1 MFETTNQIFS
11 STPSCCAGIFALHD
25 LRLHRIRS
33 RDQHHR
39 NAART
44 GLTSAHRRHEP
55 IRIPWEVRMGVI
67 APIAQSIFMDQWM
80 SGDGSIHWR
89 PWDALG
95 LRNMIP
101 HDT

>member
-33 RDQHHR
+33 WDQHHR

-67 APIAQSIFMDQWM
+67 APHSPIDIHGPMDVWGWIN
-80 SGDGSIHWR
+80 SLE
-89 PWDALG
+89 ALG
-95 LRNMIP
+95 CLGSQEY
-101 HDT
+101 DST